1 MTIKNWYEV
10 KADDEVV
17 ASFAPISREAS
28 TKAFQ
33 LVQDTQTGLYRN
45 KSLYIVAMPDEE
57 IIYETHPTRLDDNE
71 AVGGDTPPAY
81 DLFVM

>member
-10 KADDEVV
+10 RADDEAV

-33 LVQDTQTGLYRN
+33 LVEDTQTDLYRN
-45 KSLYIVAMPDEE
+45 KSLYIVAMPSEE
-57 IIYETHPTRLDDNE
+57 VIFETHPTRLEEDEPSNCYT
-71 AVGGDTPPAY
+71 TPPY
-81 DLFVM
+81 DIFVM

>member
-10 KADDEVV
+10 RADDETV

-33 LVQDTQTGLYRN
+33 LVEDTQTDLYRN
-45 KSLYIVAMPDEE
+45 KSLYIVAMPSEE
-57 IIYETHPTRLDDNE
+57 IIFETHPTRLDDD
-71 AVGGDTPPAY
+71 VPSDSTPSPPY
-81 DLFVM
+81 DMFVM